1 MRVFF
6 ERDVRNEG
14 KGPKSFL
21 LPLRCSVTFC
31 PAAMPLFALAVA
43 SVALLRPPTL
53 PAKAPAALVTL
64 LSPLLSR
71 EDAPPLATP
80 EPPIL
85 TPAQSIKGLYKAF
98 NDRDADAAA
107 SFLAEDCV
115 YEDLLLGPSTVC
127 RGKRA
132 FVSALRFH
140 PAFITSALF
149 KDLPFEFP
157 DLRLVVDTIAEGR
170 DTVGVE
176 WHVEVGGGAF
186 PLGRGLSQAKVDLET
201 GLITRVV
208 DIAEAPW
215 RVVGILLLPFISLA
229 AVLAESTA
237 VVLASKGKGISG
249 LR

>member
-1 MRVFF
+1 M
-6 ERDVRNEG
+6 
-14 KGPKSFL
+14 
-21 LPLRCSVTFC
+21 
-31 PAAMPLFALAVA
+31 
-43 SVALLRPPTL
+43 
-53 PAKAPAALVTL
+53 
-64 LSPLLSR
+64 
-71 EDAPPLATP
+71 
-80 EPPIL
+80 
-85 TPAQSIKGLYKAF
+85 
-98 NDRDADAAA
+98 
-107 SFLAEDCV
+107 
-115 YEDLLLGPSTVC
+115 
-127 RGKRA
+127 
-132 FVSALRFH
+132 
-140 PAFITSALF
+140 
-149 KDLPFEFP
+149 
-157 DLRLVVDTIAEGR
+157 VDTSAEGR